1 MNIKLTNKHIYRYD
15 SGRPTNVL
23 NTLLASKMG
32 KSSIWHSHPKMVYV
46 GHVAIQVKLAIK
58 KNVIVPI
65 FNTYHTHIQIPY
77 VRILIIKWVDFTNV
91 I

>member
-1 MNIKLTNKHIYRYD
+1 
-15 SGRPTNVL
+15 
-23 NTLLASKMG
+23 
-32 KSSIWHSHPKMVYV
+32 MVYV

-91 I
+91 T